1 MKKAFTLVELIIVV
15 AVTGAV
21 AAFTTGQYS
30 NVTGDSNLAKA
41 KSDLQTVRDATSQ
54 YLTKTEYIPVH
65 NNGLGLQK
73 RDFKI
78 ADGEYIMLNLE
89 LLSNK
94 QLLEDNVE
102 LPALMPRVPASAQYS
117 KYGVKNPKKQE
128 PSFIYV
134 IDNNMNVYLAQAE
147 KDKETGYF
155 IHTKIYETANA
166 TSYDKKVKMS
176 YEGNR
181 PILEH
186 ISNTDDTNIMEESVI
201 VQDNIQI
208 SPDISF
214 DIPSGGGN
222 SGVENNTNN
231 NNKLYY
237 KNLSVAGCTV
247 FLDMHNVDLGKIKS
261 VNMEITAGSTKKDIT
276 LYAVKSTRWFGRI
289 NAENLNN
296 YSGNYNC
303 KVYALTKENKKV
315 DIDSFTVLIDR
326 AKPNVT
332 ISKSKNDFYSNT
344 PITVNIIANDPAV
357 SSGIKSIEY
366 KINDSAWKEYK
377 SSFTLNEADY
387 YEIQAKATDNFG
399 NESALTIS
407 MINDYTKP
415 EVYLTKTQSGVSI
428 KLGVDVADE
437 DVLWKNGFETTD
449 KSVGINHY
457 NTPKY
462 GISGGQSI
470 TTEDSFEGAR
480 AYKLL
485 KNDDN
490 NGNIYFIPATSS
502 NTSRIN
508 YGSLSKTIN
517 NNMYLSLVYR
527 YKSYDNS
534 TIRPILDGGWAR
546 KIKYYN
552 NTIIMEDVPA
562 GSRVI
567 KLNSV
572 ANVRLGQHVC
582 SDTDAYAVGGSPRIE
597 SIDARNNTITLTSGF
612 NRVLKAQEK
621 LAYRDW
627 RGGGNFSNNITTD
640 TDGEWR
646 LFTSVMKTTN
656 YDDYDLYQYSG
667 AFLMQN
673 TASNKVYIDN
683 VKMGFASRMI
693 LYKNG
698 QRFNTTSQEYTTTYT
713 DNDIPDRAKPV
724 ISDVNVSKYENNFNI
739 EISASDVGTQYT
751 YHMESISRSGKVSKS
766 KSRSITS
773 ISGIKQFY
781 YVIDNNTNTTT
792 IPTTQKTSDYVIN
805 KTLDTNKTWYIH
817 IIAEDESGNK
827 SVVYHKQ
834 IA

>member
-1 MKKAFTLVELIIVV
+1 MKKSFTLVELIIVV
-15 AVTGAV
+15 AVTGAI
-21 AAFTTGQYS
+21 AAFVTGQYS
-30 NVTGDSNLAKA
+30 NVTGESKIVKVKTDV
-41 KSDLQTVRDATSQ
+41 QTIRDATTQ
-54 YLTKTEYIPVH
+54 YLYKTEYIPV
-65 NNGLGLQK
+65 NNGGLGLQK
-73 RDFKI
+73 RDFKL
-78 ADGEYIMLNLE
+78 ADGEYVMVNLE
-89 LLSNK
+89 LLANK

-102 LPALMPRVPASAQYS
+102 VPAAISKIPSSAQYTKS
-117 KYGVKNPKKQE
+117 GNKNIKKQE

-134 IDNNMNVYLAQAE
+134 MDNNMNVYLAQAE

-166 TSYDKKVKMS
+166 TLYDKKVSMS
-176 YEGNR
+176 YESNK
-181 PILEH
+181 PILENVS
-186 ISNTDDTNIMEESVI
+186 IGEDINVIEYSTI
-201 VQDNIQI
+201 VQDNIHI
-208 SPDISF
+208 SPELGF
-214 DIPSGGGN
+214 NIPSGGGN
-222 SGVENNTNN
+222 SGVENNANT
-231 NNKLYY
+231 NKLYY
-237 KNLSVAGCTV
+237 KNLSVAGFTV
-247 FLDMHNVDLGKIKS
+247 FLDMYNADLSKIKS
-261 VNMEITAGSTKKDIT
+261 VNMEITAGSNKQDIT
-276 LYAVKSTRWFGRI
+276 LYAVKATRWFGRV

-303 KVYALTKENKKV
+303 KVYATTKDNKKINIETFSV
-315 DIDSFTVLIDR
+315 VIDR
-326 AKPNVT
+326 TKPIVT
-332 ISKSKNDFYSNT
+332 ISKSKNDFYTQN
-344 PITVNIIANDPAV
+344 PITVNISANDPNI
-357 SSGIKSIEY
+357 SSGIKNIEY
-366 KINDSAWKEYK
+366 KLNDGDWKVYK
-377 SSFTLNEADY
+377 SPITLKEADY

-399 NESALTIS
+399 NESVLVTSIV
-407 MINDYTKP
+407 NDYTKP

-449 KSVGINHY
+449 NAVGINHR

-462 GISGGQSI
+462 GTNGGQSI
-470 TTEDSFEGAR
+470 TTEDKFEGAR

-502 NTSRIN
+502 NTSRMSF
-508 YGSLSKTIN
+508 GSLGKTIT

-534 TIRPILDGGWAR
+534 TIRANLDGGWAR

-552 NTIIMEDVPA
+552 NTIIMEDVPK
-562 GSRVI
+562 GNRVI

-582 SDTDAYAVGGSPRIE
+582 SDTDAYAVGDLPRIE
-597 SIDARNNTITLTSGF
+597 SIDTRNNTITLTGGF
-612 NRVLKAQEK
+612 NRILKAQEK

-627 RGGGNFSNNITTD
+627 RGGGSFTSNVTSD

-646 LFTSVMKTTN
+646 LFTSVMKTNN
-656 YDDYDLYQYSG
+656 YDDYDLYTYGSG

-698 QRFNTTSQEYTTTYT
+698 QRFNTTSQEYTTSYT

-724 ISDVNVSKYENNFNI
+724 ISNVNVSKYENNFNI
-739 EISASDVGTQYT
+739 EISANDVGTQYT

-766 KSRSITS
+766 KNRSITS
-773 ISGIKQFY
+773 VSGIKQFY

-805 KTLDTNKTWYIH
+805 KTLDTKKTWYVH
-817 IIAEDESGNK
+817 IIAEDEAGNK
-827 SVVYHKQ
+827 STVYHKQ
-834 IA
+834 IT